1 MSNVKMKYADL
12 AAVAQRGVLSVDNSS
27 LEVEDGYKV
36 FRTLRALKEAAKSF
50 DDQKTEIIKSRV
62 SEEELGKAQAYEK
75 AEDKAAEGLMSKAD
89 YEKFIAKLN
98 EANRLVAK
106 LVEDE
111 VEVEVRPVSFK
122 SYFALKKANKDVLKT
137 DMDMVLEGVMWQD
150 GEGREAAG
158 DEPAAGA
165 E

>member
-1 MSNVKMKYADL
+1 MSKVKMKYADL

-36 FRTLRALKEAAKSF
+36 FRTLRALREAAKTF
-50 DDQKTEIIKSRV
+50 DEQKAEIVKSRV
-62 SEEELGKAQAYEK
+62 SEEELGKAQEYER
-75 AEDKAAEGLMSKAD
+75 AGDKGAEGLMTKED
-89 YEKFIAKLN
+89 YTKVIAKLN

-106 LVEDE
+106 LLEDE

-122 SYFALKKANKDVLKT
+122 SYFALKKANKDALKT
-137 DMDMVLEGVMWQD
+137 DMDMVLEGVLWQD
-150 GEGREAAG
+150 DEGKEAAR
-158 DEPAAGA
+158 DESAAGA